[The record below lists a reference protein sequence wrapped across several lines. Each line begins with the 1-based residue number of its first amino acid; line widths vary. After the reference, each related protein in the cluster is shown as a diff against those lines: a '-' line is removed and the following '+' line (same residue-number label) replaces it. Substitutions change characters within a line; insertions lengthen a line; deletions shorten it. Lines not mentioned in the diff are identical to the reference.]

1 MYYIKGKVQQPNNQD
16 FIVIEN
22 NNIGYKIFSNE
33 KCEKDEEISLFVN
46 LVLSEE
52 EITLSGFRDQMELEV
67 FQILCS
73 VNGIGVKTALKILKQ
88 ISFKKLIYYSV
99 NDVHSELL
107 KISHINLE
115 NYIAVASKLKK
126 RYKNVRFDVKDETGR
141 KCELYK
147 VLKSLGISDANYE
160 KVSFIE
166 NENLTLRE
174 KLSKALRIINE
185 R

>member
-1 MYYIKGKVQQPNNQD
+1 M
-16 FIVIEN
+16 
-22 NNIGYKIFSNE
+22 
-33 KCEKDEEISLFVN
+33 
-46 LVLSEE
+46 
-52 EITLSGFRDQMELEV
+52 
-67 FQILCS
+67 
-73 VNGIGVKTALKILKQ
+73 
-88 ISFKKLIYYSV
+88 IYYSV

-147 VLKSLGISDANYE
+147 VLKSLVISDSNYE